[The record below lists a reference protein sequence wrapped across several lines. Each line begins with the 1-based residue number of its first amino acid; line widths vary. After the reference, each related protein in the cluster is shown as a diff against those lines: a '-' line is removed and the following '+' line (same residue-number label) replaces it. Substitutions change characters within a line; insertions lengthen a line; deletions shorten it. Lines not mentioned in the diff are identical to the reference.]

1 LSTAPHS
8 HALNKNPAQT
18 KKSVSVLEH
27 FLAGSY
33 NCVCFEPYDFASR
46 MMTLGSIARQIFSVP
61 GRKAL
66 IWVTDRPGDFYG
78 WPIRWPGLSSSDRL
92 DMERSIY
99 LMNSAGIAVYP
110 IAAEGVDK
118 RSSTFEGAAMTR
130 LASRTGGRA
139 FFNRNDI
146 ETGIRHALDDSRY
159 SYELTYYPQHNQW
172 NGEWGGLKVTVD
184 RPDVNVLARGGY
196 FALPD

>member
-1 LSTAPHS
+1 MT
-8 HALNKNPAQT
+8 
-18 KKSVSVLEH
+18 VSLW
-27 FLAGSY
+27 
-33 NCVCFEPYDFASR
+33 
-46 MMTLGSIARQIFSVP
+46 SIARKISSVP

-78 WPIRWPGLSSSDRL
+78 WPIRWPGLPSSDRL
-92 DMERSIY
+92 DMERSIHR
-99 LMNSAGIAVYP
+99 MNSAGIAVYP

-118 RSSTFEGAAMTR
+118 RSSTFEGAAMKR

-146 ETGIRHALDDSRY
+146 ETGIRRALDDSRC
-159 SYELTYYPQHNQW
+159 SYELIHYPQHNPW
-172 NGEWGGLKVTVD
+172 NGEWRELKVKVD

-196 FALPD
+196 FASPD